1 ARPHLALLGRL
12 GASIAPEFRHRI
24 SFSKPTITV
33 SKKKLIWGQSVR
45 VTCSINT
52 EHSGGTF
59 TLKHQT
65 RDVQT
70 STSNPATFTLSSV
83 TFDNEGRYHCV
94 YQKVLSGQSFS
105 SPQSDSIRLQVTGE
119 SFNYERLCTVCAYT
133 RKTSYLFVFPPV
145 VLPEPSL
152 CCFLLIKDWGHRL
165 YWTVEL
171 FDLQY
176 DYFVL
181 NNA

>member
-1 ARPHLALLGRL
+1 MFRRRLQTLPPSPYPH
-12 GASIAPEFRHRI
+12 
-24 SFSKPTITV
+24 V
-33 SKKKLIWGQSVR
+33 SVSPSLEVTWGQSVR
-45 VTCSINT
+45 VTCSITT

-119 SFNYERLCTVCAYT
+119 THFHLRDSTNKHHHQL
-133 RKTSYLFVFPPV
+133 
-145 VLPEPSL
+145 
-152 CCFLLIKDWGHRL
+152 
-165 YWTVEL
+165 
-171 FDLQY
+171 
-176 DYFVL
+176 
-181 NNA
+181 